1 MGSFFIREKATKES
15 KNGKGISKYF
25 YSGYREMCHFI
36 FSGCGFFYVAFAIQ
50 LAFASFLAHKIFYLI
65 MFCTRFHN

>member
-1 MGSFFIREKATKES
+1 MGNFFIRENATKES

-36 FSGCGFFYVAFAIQ
+36 YSGFWGFLCGIHYSTGI
-50 LAFASFLAHKIFYLI
+50 
-65 MFCTRFHN
+65 C